1 MAKANWANVS
11 PSSGS
16 GNATVNVSST
26 APNTGR
32 NKRSTTLTI
41 TAANVTPVTVAVNQA
56 GKPQYAEM
64 QDTAT
69 APKAA
74 ANVTISGKSNAKK
87 LTFSIGTQ
95 GNTLKPT
102 LPAKYTAAGVE
113 TTNGESISGDPGA
126 NAEYD
131 FSIVIPV
138 LLNET
143 IEEKTAQIIVT
154 DDAGNTDTCVL
165 TQAAGDATLSV
176 SKTSIDLTYQ
186 GTAVS
191 FDVKSNTT
199 WSIA

>member
-1 MAKANWANVS
+1 MAKANWAKVQ

-16 GNATVNVSST
+16 GNATVNVSSES
-26 APNTGR
+26 PNTGR

-41 TAANVTPVTVAVNQA
+41 TAANVDPVSVAVNQA
-56 GKPQYAEM
+56 GKPQYVTS
-64 QDTAT
+64 QDTAA

-74 ANVTISGKSNAKK
+74 ANVTISGKSNAKT
-87 LTFSIGTQ
+87 LTFSIGTAS
-95 GNTLKPT
+95 NTLKPT
-102 LPAKYTAAGVE
+102 LPEKYTAAGVE
-113 TTNGESISGDPGA
+113 TTNGNAISGDPGA

-131 FSIVIPV
+131 WSIVIPV

-143 IEEKTAQIIVT
+143 IDEKSAQIIVT

-176 SKTSIDLTYQ
+176 TKTSIDLDYN

>member
-1 MAKANWANVS
+1 MSKANWAKVQ

-16 GNATVNVSST
+16 GNATVNVSSD

-41 TAANVTPVTVAVNQA
+41 TAANVTPVSVVVNQA
-56 GKPQYAEM
+56 GKPQYVDA

-69 APKAA
+69 AAKAG
-74 ANVTISGKSNAKK
+74 ANVTISGKSNAKT
-87 LTFSIGTQ
+87 LTFSIGTS

-113 TTNGESISGDPGA
+113 TANGVAITGYPGA

-131 FSIVIPV
+131 WSIVIPV
-138 LLNET
+138 SLNET
-143 IEEKTAQIIVT
+143 ITEKTAQIIVT

-165 TQAAGDATLSV
+165 TQAAGYATLSV
-176 SKTSIDLTYQ
+176 SKQSIDLTYQ

-199 WSIA
+199 WSIS

>member
-1 MAKANWANVS
+1 MSKANWAKVQ

-16 GNATVNVSST
+16 GNATVNVSSD

-41 TAANVTPVTVAVNQA
+41 TAANVTPVSVAVNQA
-56 GKPQYAEM
+56 GKPQYVDA

-69 APKAA
+69 AAKAG
-74 ANVTISGKSNAKK
+74 ANVTISGKSNAKT
-87 LTFSIGTQ
+87 LTFSIGTS

-113 TTNGESISGDPGA
+113 TANGVAITGDPGA

-131 FSIVIPV
+131 WSIVIPV
-138 LLNET
+138 SLNET
-143 IEEKTAQIIVT
+143 I
-154 DDAGNTDTCVL
+154 DAGNTDTCVL

-176 SKTSIDLTYQ
+176 SKQSIDLTYQ

-199 WSIA
+199 WSIS

>member
-1 MAKANWANVS
+1 MSKANWANIQ

-16 GNATVNVSST
+16 GNATVNVSSNT
-26 APNTGR
+26 PNTGR
-32 NKRSTTLTI
+32 NKRSTILTI

-56 GKPQYAEM
+56 GKPQFVDA

-69 APKAA
+69 AAKAG

-87 LTFSIGTQ
+87 LTFSIGKS

-102 LPAKYTAAGVE
+102 LPTNYTAAGVE
-113 TTNGESISGDPGA
+113 TENGVAIAGDPGS

-131 FSIVIPV
+131 WSIVIPV
-138 LLNET
+138 SINET

-176 SKTSIDLTYQ
+176 SKQSIDLTYQ

-191 FDVKSNTT
+191 FDVNSNTT
-199 WSIA
+199 WEIS

>member
-1 MAKANWANVS
+1 MSKANWAKVQ

-16 GNATVNVSST
+16 GNATVNVSSET
-26 APNTGR
+26 PNTGR
-32 NKRSTTLTI
+32 NKRSTVLTI
-41 TAANVTPVTVAVNQA
+41 TAANVTPVTVTVNQA
-56 GKPQYAEM
+56 GNPQFVDS

-69 APKAA
+69 AAKVG

-87 LTFSIGTQ
+87 LTFSIGTS

-102 LPAKYTAAGVE
+102 LPTNYTAAGVE
-113 TTNGESISGDPGA
+113 TENGVAIAGDPGS

-131 FSIVIPV
+131 WSIVIPV
-138 LLNET
+138 SINET

-176 SKTSIDLTYQ
+176 SKQIIDLTYQ

-191 FDVKSNTT
+191 FNVNSNTT
-199 WSIA
+199 WEIS

>member
-1 MAKANWANVS
+1 MSKANWAKVQ

-16 GNATVNVSST
+16 GNATVNVSSD

-41 TAANVTPVTVAVNQA
+41 TAANVTPVSVAVNQA
-56 GKPQYAEM
+56 GKPQYVDA

-69 APKAA
+69 AAKAG
-74 ANVTISGKSNAKK
+74 ANVTISGKSNAKT
-87 LTFSIGTQ
+87 LTFSIGTS

-102 LPAKYTAAGVE
+102 LPVKYTAAGVE
-113 TTNGESISGDPGA
+113 TANGVAITGDPGA

-131 FSIVIPV
+131 WSIVIPV
-138 LLNET
+138 SLNET
-143 IEEKTAQIIVT
+143 ITEKTAQIIVT

-176 SKTSIDLTYQ
+176 SKQSIDLTYQ
-186 GTAVS
+186 GTAVA

-199 WSIA
+199 WSIS

>member
-1 MAKANWANVS
+1 MTKANWAKVS

-32 NKRSTTLTI
+32 DKRSTTLTI

-74 ANVTISGKSNAKK
+74 ANVTISGKSNAKR
-87 LTFSIGTQ
+87 LTFSIGTS

-102 LPAKYTAAGVE
+102 LPEKYTAAGVE
-113 TTNGESISGDPGA
+113 TTNGEAISGDPGA

-176 SKTSIDLTYQ
+176 SKTSVDLTYE